1 MTTLLDYKTTL
12 AYLSYLGYNEKATT
26 ALKVTRPRRH
36 YEKASSGRK
45 TIQRNVLVAYV
56 FGAVGS
62 GKTALCKALVNKPF
76 SETYETTAR
85 PFSVVNSVE
94 IGGVEKYL
102 VVKG

>member
-1 MTTLLDYKTTL
+1 M
-12 AYLSYLGYNEKATT
+12 
-26 ALKVTRPRRH
+26 
-36 YEKASSGRK
+36 
-45 TIQRNVLVAYV
+45 AYV